1 MTSTA
6 DHHEQELSRI
16 DSQLLQLIGRRL
28 ALSRSAVAESGGVV
42 LADDN
47 GEIARAVNLGQNEGV
62 PAALARDIFEAIRT
76 ETNRAV
82 NGQRAVS
89 EGLTGQGVS
98 ILAARA
104 MRIDHVAIAVRDL
117 DAAITE
123 MTERFGFTL
132 RERNR
137 VSGGVSGMAYAVVSA
152 GAAKLVLCEGD
163 SDRSNV
169 TQYIEHYG
177 PGVQH
182 VAIELDDAD
191 AALGD
196 LRERGC
202 DLLTGVIR
210 GPGLNQIF
218 TRRDGNSGMQFE
230 FISRAD
236 NEGFA
241 SSSVAELFDAMER
254 EGVY

>member
-16 DSQLLQLIGRRL
+16 DSQLLRLIGRRL
-28 ALSRSAVAESGGVV
+28 ALSRSAVAESGGAV

-47 GEIARAVNLGQNEGV
+47 GEMDRAVNLGQNEGV

-76 ETNRAV
+76 ETTRAA
-82 NGQRAVS
+82 NGPRAISVPR
-89 EGLTGQGVS
+89 QGTS
-98 ILAARA
+98 TLAARA
-104 MRIDHVAIAVRDL
+104 IRIDHVAIAVRDL
-117 DAAITE
+117 DAAIGE

-132 RERNR
+132 RERNC
-137 VSGGVSGMAYAVVSA
+137 VSGDVGGMEYAVVSA

-163 SDRSNV
+163 SERSNV

-191 AALGD
+191 ATLGD